1 MSDADKTNSE
11 KPAGKSMVIPIL
23 LAFNSLLMAAVLAV
37 VLLKPG
43 ASGHATEGK
52 GKEAA
57 AGEHGEAGEGGHGPA
72 APAVGPMVRMGDF
85 VVHLRNPEADRYARM
100 TFEIEVG
107 TEEEKNAMTP
117 LLPRIRDVFI
127 SYLSDRTLEE
137 LQGSEGL
144 EKVKHALIAKM
155 GELGPTAKKP
165 RAIYITDFIVQ

>member
-1 MSDADKTNSE
+1 MSEADKTTTE
-11 KPAGKSMVIPIL
+11 KPAGKSVVIPIL
-23 LAFNSLLMAAVLAV
+23 LGFNSLLMAAVLGV
-37 VLLKPG
+37 VLLRPG
-43 ASGHATEGK
+43 ASGHA
-52 GKEAA
+52 KEAKEKDA
-57 AGEHGEAGEGGHGPA
+57 AGEHGEAGHGGPPPPA
-72 APAVGPMVRMGDF
+72 IGPMVRMGDF

-100 TFEIEVG
+100 SFEIEVN
-107 TEEEKNAMTP
+107 TEEEKNAITP

-155 GELGPTAKKP
+155 GDLGPASKKP

>member
-1 MSDADKTNSE
+1 MSDADKTTTE
-11 KPAGKSMVIPIL
+11 KPAGKSVVIPIL
-23 LAFNSLLMAAVLAV
+23 LGFNSLMMAAVLGV

-43 ASGHATEGK
+43 ASSHANEPK
-52 GKEAA
+52 DQDA
-57 AGEHGEAGEGGHGPA
+57 AGEQGKHGAMPPAIGPL
-72 APAVGPMVRMGDF
+72 VRMGDF

-100 TFEIEVG
+100 TFEIEVN
-107 TEEEKNAMTP
+107 TEEEKAAMTP

-144 EKVKHALIAKM
+144 EKVKHGLVAKM